1 LTSLGFDVR
10 LLEAIATVRARRDQA
25 QLNASARAK
34 NMSGS
39 MHLVRRPFTSVVVV
53 DDIVTT
59 GATLR
64 ETLRALGSE
73 ITVVGCAV
81 IAATP
86 KHASPKRR
94 L

>member
-1 LTSLGFDVR
+1 VR

-39 MHLVRRPFTSVVVV
+39 MQLVRRPFTSVVVV

-73 ITVVGCAV
+73 TSVIGCAV

-86 KHASPKRR
+86 KHGSPKRR